1 MFASGSHDSVIKLEA
16 AFASNNDKLGP
27 PVTLSN
33 TPFAPL
39 IDVSRSGDCIASLAA
54 SIALFSPTPKPIPIS
69 AEPRFAITV
78 LTSAKSRLTKPDTAI
93 KSLID

>member
-27 PVTLSN
+27 PVTLSK

-39 IDVSRSGDCIASLAA
+39 IDVSRSGDCI
-54 SIALFSPTPKPIPIS
+54 F
-69 AEPRFAITV
+69 V
-78 LTSAKSRLTKPDTAI
+78 
-93 KSLID
+93 